1 LPEQLGGFMTISHG
15 EPQANLK
22 TQKNP
27 QPLRL
32 DISNV
37 NLHITPE
44 QFDRLCIDNPDL
56 KLELTEDGQLM
67 PLSPA
72 AIEEN
77 EDIIHT
83 LDRNG
88 EPFTNEDI
96 IHTLNRN
103 GEPFTYDLKDLYW
116 NPQAYEYLKEQ
127 AEIFDRCLPTLVEKY
142 AGKYI
147 VFENGQAIDFEDDED
162 VLLSRIANN
171 ESYLDRPAIFCK
183 FIPTSLAATSANA

>member
-1 LPEQLGGFMTISHG
+1 MTISHG

-27 QPLRL
+27 QSLRL

-88 EPFTNEDI
+88 EPFT
-96 IHTLNRN
+96 
-103 GEPFTYDLKDLYW
+103 YDLKDLYW

-127 AEIFDRCLPTLVEKY
+127 SEIFDRCLPTLVEKY

-183 FIPTSLAATSANA
+183 FIPTSLASTSANA

>member
-1 LPEQLGGFMTISHG
+1 LPEQLGGCMTISHS
-15 EPQANLK
+15 ERQANAK
-22 TQKNP
+22 TTKNP

-32 DISNV
+32 DISNL

-67 PLSPA
+67 PMSP

-77 EDIIHT
+77 RDIIHT

-88 EPFTNEDI
+88 EPFTYDI
-96 IHTLNRN
+96 
-103 GEPFTYDLKDLYW
+103 KDLYW

-127 AEIFDRCLPTLVEKY
+127 QEIFDRCLPTLVEKY

-147 VFENGQAIDFEDDED
+147 VFENGQAIDLDDNEDI
-162 VLLSRIANN
+162 LLSRIANN
-171 ESYLDRPAIFCK
+171 RSYQDRPAIFCA
-183 FIPTSLAATSANA
+183 FVPTSLAATSANA

>member
-1 LPEQLGGFMTISHG
+1 MTISHS
-15 EPQANLK
+15 ERQANAK

-32 DISNV
+32 DISNL

-67 PLSPA
+67 PISPA
-72 AIEEN
+72 AIEEDR
-77 EDIIHT
+77 DIVHT
-83 LDRNG
+83 LD
-88 EPFTNEDI
+88 
-96 IHTLNRN
+96 RN

-116 NPQAYEYLKEQ
+116 NPKAYDYLKEQ
-127 AEIFDRCLPTLVEKY
+127 QEIFDRCLLTLVEKY

-147 VFENGQAIDFEDDED
+147 VFENGQAIDFDDDED

-171 ESYLDRPAIFCK
+171 ESYQDRPAIFCT
-183 FIPTSLAATSANA
+183 FVPTSLAATSANA

>member
-1 LPEQLGGFMTISHG
+1 MTISHS
-15 EPQANLK
+15 ERQANAK

-32 DISNV
+32 DISNI

-67 PLSPA
+67 PMPPA
-72 AIEEN
+72 AIEEDR
-77 EDIIHT
+77 DIIHT

-88 EPFTNEDI
+88 A
-96 IHTLNRN
+96 
-103 GEPFTYDLKDLYW
+103 PFTYDLKDLYW

-127 AEIFDRCLPTLVEKY
+127 QEIFDRCLPTLVEKY

-147 VFENGQAIDFEDDED
+147 VFENGQAIDLDDNEDI
-162 VLLSRIANN
+162 LLSRIANN
-171 ESYLDRPAIFCK
+171 DSYQDRPAIFCT
-183 FIPTSLAATSANA
+183 FIPTSLAATLANA

>member
-1 LPEQLGGFMTISHG
+1 MTISHS
-15 EPQANLK
+15 ERQANAK
-22 TQKNP
+22 TQRNP

-32 DISNV
+32 DISNI

-67 PLSPA
+67 PMSP
-72 AIEEN
+72 AIEEDR
-77 EDIIHT
+77 DIIHT
-83 LDRNG
+83 LD
-88 EPFTNEDI
+88 
-96 IHTLNRN
+96 RN

-116 NPQAYEYLKEQ
+116 NPKAYEYLKEQ
-127 AEIFDRCLPTLVEKY
+127 QEIFDRCLPTLVEKY

-147 VFENGQAIDFEDDED
+147 VFENGQAIDFDDNED

-171 ESYLDRPAIFCK
+171 ESYQDRPAIFCT
-183 FIPTSLAATSANA
+183 FVPTSLAAATSANA